1 MAGTDTSRGINF
13 QYASAI
19 GILIEFPN
27 HPDWHIVQ
35 MEGDEDIEDVVVFDS
50 QGKIVLRAQ
59 IKQKQD
65 PSQWQPAEIRGVVA
79 RLADCSNCTERTQY
93 QFIYA
98 GSEGKA
104 LAALKP
110 TLAKLK
116 AEGADA
122 LTQADREQIVT
133 ILDAATLQY
142 LVQLGSRLDVAKES
156 SRESV
161 ELRDLRKLRRILV
174 QHGSKRPE
182 EGYEETLYNALF
194 HAIAGKSEA
203 NVKYSRRLTR
213 TEVFSL
219 LEIEERYEER
229 ATFNSL
235 EYVNWLRQKAA
246 TAGVIAELSLQPEQ
260 AVPEILSF
268 ALSLDNESGFT
279 SSQRN
284 SITVSAGLS
293 PWQAVQQYRQL
304 VLVGDSGSG
313 KTASLWQLAL
323 HYSNLLEESPNE
335 GMIPIIINLLGYH
348 GEALQE
354 LIRQAFQMAG
364 QAAAVTYVDELVAA
378 GRVTLLLDA
387 FDYIQSEHI
396 YTAVAQI
403 KQWSRL
409 HAECRVVITTRRPS
423 DGHLLEFSTFRL
435 RPLTDEQAKEI
446 LRGIPNID
454 EGDFVTIW
462 HGQAQKYHHL
472 VTTPLTLRMLVYAY
486 LHAGKQL
493 PPARGQL
500 YQQVVNAML
509 ALGEAKSI
517 SRFDRSDKHVALS
530 NLARW
535 MQQNEIYS
543 IPASKLGSLLVAW
556 ATESSGP
563 LQHLKDDNFTIL
575 RQEIMQSGVVRPNLN
590 GEIEFIHPTFMA
602 FFAACTIQSR
612 DLPFLIDRYVWRTS
626 LLLWASLYDLQTT
639 DALID
644 IVIHDKLLLGQLID
658 ERSGMR
664 GIRKRTTTE
673 PQQYFEQFNQFFR
686 LLMSDFNV
694 LLVSEPWSLLK
705 QNKLR
710 LNIARNDVV
719 GYTLIWEAVRNET
732 SDIPWIRTEDI
743 SKHTN
748 QGSSYP
754 FPVCLIPARILSRYH
769 PLELVYLWIVRAIFD
784 LLHFST
790 TRGGL
795 DSDALVEQ
803 HQLHPAISLV
813 ANRFMIYQQLASDF
827 PAEIVAEMP
836 FYATKPFDLVIEVHT
851 YFSPPVVCF
860 ALTRARTDN
869 SISLIPSIVN
879 TENNQDALFEKN
891 TEGEWQLRTEKIVD
905 LGHVEVLTVSDLFEL
920 TSGSPSNWA
929 HHELN
934 TQLTQ
939 LLPGYPP
946 SIW

>member
-27 HPDWHIVQ
+27 HANWHIVQ
-35 MEGDEDIEDVVVFDS
+35 MEGDEDIEDVVVFDA

-65 PSQWQPAEIRGVVA
+65 PYQWQPAEICDVVA
-79 RLADCSNCTERTQY
+79 RLADCSNCTERTRY

-104 LAALKP
+104 LAALKS
-110 TLAKLK
+110 TFAKLK

-122 LTQADREQIVT
+122 LTQVDRDHIVT
-133 ILDAATLQY
+133 LLDAATLQY
-142 LVQLGSRLDVAKES
+142 LDQLGSRLELDKES

-161 ELRDLRKLRRILV
+161 ELRDLRKLRSMLV

-182 EGYEETLYNALF
+182 EGYEETLYKALF

-235 EYVNWLRQKAA
+235 EYVSWLRQNAA

-268 ALSLDNESGFT
+268 ALSLDNESRFT
-279 SSQRN
+279 SSQQN
-284 SITVSAGLS
+284 SIAVSAGLS
-293 PWQAVQQYRQL
+293 PWQVVQQYRQL
-304 VLVGDSGSG
+304 MLVGDSGSG

-348 GEALQE
+348 GETIQQ

-364 QAAAVTYVDELVAA
+364 QTAAVAYVDELVAA
-378 GRVTLLLDA
+378 GRVVLLLDA

-396 YTAVAQI
+396 YNAAAQI
-403 KQWSRL
+403 KQWSKL
-409 HAECRVVITTRRPS
+409 HAQCRIVVTTRRPS
-423 DGHLLEFSTFRL
+423 DGHLLELSTFRL
-435 RPLTDEQAKEI
+435 RPLTDEQAKAI
-446 LRGIPNID
+446 LQGIPDID

-472 VTTPLTLRMLVYAY
+472 VTTPLTLRMLVYTY

-509 ALGEAKSI
+509 ALGEAKGV
-517 SRFDRSDKHVALS
+517 SRFDRSDKHVVLS
-530 NLARW
+530 TLARW

-543 IPASKLGSLLVAW
+543 IPASKLGSLLVEW
-556 ATESSGP
+556 ANERSGP

-575 RQEIMQSGVVRPNLN
+575 RQEIVQSGVVRPSLN
-590 GEIEFIHPTFMA
+590 GEIEFVHPTFMA
-602 FFAACTIQSR
+602 FFAACTIQSY
-612 DLPFLIDRYVWRTS
+612 DLPSLVDRYVWRAS
-626 LLLWASLYDLQTT
+626 LLLWASLYDLRTT

-644 IVIHDKLLLGQLID
+644 IVIHDKILLGQLIN

-664 GIRKRTTTE
+664 SLQKRTTIE
-673 PQQYFEQFNQFFR
+673 HQQYFEQFNRFFR
-686 LLMSDFNV
+686 LLISDFNV
-694 LLVSEPWSLLK
+694 LLVGGPWSFLK
-705 QNKLR
+705 QNKVR
-710 LNIARNDVV
+710 LNIARNDEV
-719 GYTLIWEAVRNET
+719 GYTLIWEAVQNET
-732 SDIPWIRTEDI
+732 SDVLWVQTEDI
-743 SKHTN
+743 SKHIN
-748 QGSSYP
+748 QSFSYP
-754 FPVCLIPARILSRYH
+754 FPVCLIPATILSKYH
-769 PLELVYLWIVRAIFD
+769 PLELAYLWIVRAIFD

-795 DSDALVEQ
+795 DSDALVDQ
-803 HQLHPAISLV
+803 HQLHPAIPLV
-813 ANRFMIYQQLASDF
+813 TNRFMIYQQLASDF
-827 PAEIVAEMP
+827 PAEIAAEMP
-836 FYATKPFDLVIEVHT
+836 FYATKPFDLVVEVHA
-851 YFSPPVVCF
+851 YFSPPIICF
-860 ALTRARTDN
+860 ALTRARADN

-879 TENNQDALFEKN
+879 TENNQDALFEKD
-891 TEGEWQLRTEKIVD
+891 TDGEWQLRTEKIVN
-905 LGHVEVLTVSDLFEL
+905 LGQVEVLTVTNLFEL
-920 TSGSPSNWA
+920 TSGSPSHWA
-929 HHELN
+929 HRELN

-939 LLPGYPP
+939 MLPGYPP